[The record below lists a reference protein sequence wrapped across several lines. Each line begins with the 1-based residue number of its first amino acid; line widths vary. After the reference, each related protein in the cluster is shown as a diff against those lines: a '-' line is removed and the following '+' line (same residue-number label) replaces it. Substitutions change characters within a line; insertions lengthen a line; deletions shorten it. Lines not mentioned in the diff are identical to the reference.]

1 MTPTLPTIVLTG
13 LESAGKSALFRGLS
27 GQAAG
32 DEANFRGS
40 TVICRRCHLSD
51 CACDLVDTPGI
62 RTSADSKT
70 TRLAL
75 GQVQEADIVLLVV
88 RGTHA
93 QAEVDSLLAE
103 LGGLLKGRRS
113 ALAITFE
120 DKSPHALADLAAHYR
135 ESLGVPVVTLNAREL
150 APERR
155 ADLLEALRHA
165 RPLEA
170 NASSLARFNKLPT
183 VEPELT
189 SFERPILG
197 PLLALVT
204 TVLLFAVPVYLAYIL
219 AAATQP
225 LLDAALLD
233 PLKRTLAG
241 MLPPFVADLL
251 GGSYGLFTLGAY
263 SFLWAFP
270 VVALMGVSVAMAEE
284 TGLKDRITAALDPAL
299 RRVGL
304 SGRDL
309 APILSGFGCNVVAVF
324 QSRACG
330 SCTRKA
336 CVSMIAF
343 GSACSY
349 QIGASLSLF
358 GSAGKPWLFAPYL
371 LTLAVV
377 GVIHTRLWH
386 GAQPAAAVAPLAE
399 RAFLQW
405 PRTHAVGWR
414 VKSTVRQFLLQA
426 MPIFLG
432 ICLVAGVLDQL
443 GVLSWAAKTLAPAA
457 GWFYLPGEVMPGIL
471 FSAVRKDGLLLLQQ
485 DQGGLVRSLEAAQL
499 FVLVYLA
506 STFTACMVTLW
517 TVARELGARHA
528 LTMAGRQL
536 LTSLASA
543 WVLAAA
549 FAARR

>member
-1 MTPTLPTIVLTG
+1 MKITPSIVLTG

-27 GQAAG
+27 GEITG
-32 DEANFRGS
+32 DETNFRGS
-40 TVICRRCHLSD
+40 TVVCRRCHLIE

-62 RTSADSKT
+62 RTSGDSET

-75 GQVQEADIVLLVV
+75 GQVRVADIVLLVV

-93 QAEVDSLLAE
+93 QSEVDALLGEVGASLR
-103 LGGLLKGRRS
+103 GRRS

-120 DKSPHALADLAAHYR
+120 DKAPAALAELAQHYR
-135 ESLGVPVVTLNAREL
+135 EALGVPVVTLDARSL
-150 APERR
+150 APARR
-155 ADLLEALRHA
+155 ADLLEALQHA

-170 NASSLARFNKLPT
+170 NASALSRVSRVATVDPRRTAFEHPLA
-183 VEPELT
+183 
-189 SFERPILG
+189 G
-197 PLLALVT
+197 PLLAVLT
-204 TVLLFAVPVYLAYIL
+204 MALLFAVPVYLAYIL
-219 AAATQP
+219 AAAVQP
-225 LLDAALLD
+225 ALDSAVLD
-233 PLKRTLAG
+233 PLKTLLAQR
-241 MLPPFVADLL
+241 LPPFASSLL

-270 VVALMGVSVAMAEE
+270 VVLLIGISVAVAEE
-284 TGLKDRITAALDPAL
+284 TGLKDRITAALDPVL

-309 APILSGFGCNVVAVF
+309 VPILSGFGCNVVAVF

-330 SCTRKA
+330 SCSRKA

-358 GSAGKPWLFAPYL
+358 GSAGRPWMFAPYL
-371 LTLAVV
+371 LALTVV
-377 GVIHTRLWH
+377 GALHTRLWH
-386 GAQPAAAVAPLAE
+386 GALPAAGAAPLNE

-405 PRTHAVGWR
+405 PRPQAVFWR
-414 VKSTVRQFLLQA
+414 VRTSVRQFLLQA

-432 ICLVAGVLDQL
+432 ICLVAGVLDNL
-443 GVLSWAAKTLAPAA
+443 GALGWAARALAPSAA
-457 GWFYLPGEVMPGIL
+457 WFNLPGEVMPGIL

-485 DQGGLVRSLEAAQL
+485 DQGALLRTLSMGQL

-517 TVARELGARHA
+517 TVGRELGAWHA
-528 LTMAGRQL
+528 LKMAGRQFA
-536 LTSLASA
+536 TAVASA
-543 WVLAAA
+543 LLISAALRLW
-549 FAARR
+549 F